1 MTKINLNLKIPTNIF
16 TIDFNESNIKLYEIF
31 TYCVTKKIKLSKNEL
46 NELIKIHNKHK
57 QKIKIE
63 SEESSEEEIEEK
75 KEDFEQN
82 SINHEQIL
90 TEYKPNQ
97 NKYYGGTDKKELN
110 RIKNRDEKEINRVE
124 KRDKNKFNG
133 GGKTIKIEKINCY
146 QNNFNYLN
154 FFLLILIVIILI
166 FILTSSFKKEKYTPT
181 IETEPKIKINH
192 EIKNNNDLFGN
203 LELI

>member
-1 MTKINLNLKIPTNIF
+1 MTKINLNLKVPTNIF
-16 TIDFNESNIKLYEIF
+16 TIDFNESNIKLYEVF
-31 TYCVTKKIKLSKNEL
+31 TYCVLKKIKLSENEL

-63 SEESSEEEIEEK
+63 PEESSEEETKIEEK
-75 KEDFEQN
+75 KEDVKQN
-82 SINHEQIL
+82 SVNHEQIL
-90 TEYKPNQ
+90 TEHKPKQ
-97 NKYYGGTDKKELN
+97 NKYYGGTNKKET
-110 RIKNRDEKEINRVE
+110 NRVE

-146 QNNFNYLN
+146 QNNFDYLN
-154 FFLLILIVIILI
+154 FFLLILIIIILI
-166 FILTSSFKKEKYTPT
+166 SILTLSFKTEKYTST
-181 IETEPKIKINH
+181 IETKPKIKINH